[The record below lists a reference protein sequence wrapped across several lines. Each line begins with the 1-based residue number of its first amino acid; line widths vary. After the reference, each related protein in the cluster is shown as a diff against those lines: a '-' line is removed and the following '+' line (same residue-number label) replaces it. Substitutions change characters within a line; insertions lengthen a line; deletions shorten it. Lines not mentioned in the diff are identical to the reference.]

1 MKKLFF
7 ILTASLLLAPASL
20 SAQWMPDVLGEGF
33 EQLAI
38 DQPDDY
44 EGAVQCVLVRSIPS
58 APTTKAVLY
67 IHGFNDYFFQTEQAQ
82 EYNRQL
88 AGTSTGKAPLSDDEG
103 NPITPES
110 YWDLLN
116 VDSAGMMGY
125 IEIPKLNTTIPIYH
139 GTSEA
144 VLQVGVGHLQNTSLP
159 VGGESTHA
167 ALSGHRGLP
176 TRSLFTDL
184 DQMEVGDRFYIKVL
198 NETLCYTVDQI
209 LTVLPHEMDA
219 LAIEEGKDYVTLI
232 TCTPYGINSH
242 RLLVRGV
249 RTPYDPQQHQNEIA
263 ESTSYLSSM
272 PAQYRHLLIG
282 VVVLVAVLLLR
293 FLVCAVLNIRK
304 RRKHQHE

>member
-1 MKKLFF
+1 MKKDTLWRLARLLV
-7 ILTASLLLAPASL
+7 ILLGIGILVYPSLSEYLSELNGSRATASYDDSVLQMEQARLDQLLA
-20 SAQWMPDVLGEGF
+20 
-33 EQLAI
+33 
-38 DQPDDY
+38 
-44 EGAVQCVLVRSIPS
+44 
-58 APTTKAVLY
+58 
-67 IHGFNDYFFQTEQAQ
+67 QAQ

-103 NPITPES
+103 DPVTPES

-263 ESTSYLSSM
+263 ESASYLSSM

-282 VVVLVAVLLLR
+282 VVVLVVVLLLR

>member
-1 MKKLFF
+1 MKKDTLWRLARLLV
-7 ILTASLLLAPASL
+7 ILLGIGILVYPSLSEYLSELNGSRATASYDDSVLQMEQAHLDDLLA
-20 SAQWMPDVLGEGF
+20 
-33 EQLAI
+33 
-38 DQPDDY
+38 
-44 EGAVQCVLVRSIPS
+44 
-58 APTTKAVLY
+58 
-67 IHGFNDYFFQTEQAQ
+67 QAQ

-88 AGTSTGKAPLSDDEG
+88 AQVSAGQVPQSDADG

-125 IEIPKLNTTIPIYH
+125 IEIPKLSTTIPIYH

-144 VLQVGVGHLQNTSLP
+144 VLQVGIGHFQNTSLP

-184 DQMEVGDRFYIKVL
+184 DKMEIGDRFYIKIL

-209 LTVLPHEMDA
+209 LTVLPSEMEA
-219 LAIEEGKDYVTLI
+219 LAIEEGRDYVTPI

-249 RTPYDPQQHQNEIA
+249 RTTYDPQQHQA
-263 ESTSYLSSM
+263 EKEDVLPLWQRM
-272 PAQYRHLLIG
+272 PMQYRHMLIGAAVLVFVLFLRGLILLI
-282 VVVLVAVLLLR
+282 
-293 FLVCAVLNIRK
+293 FKFRK
-304 RRKHQHE
+304 RRKQRHE

>member
-1 MKKLFF
+1 MKKDTLWRLARLLV
-7 ILTASLLLAPASL
+7 ILLGIGILVYPSLSEYLSELNGSRATASYDDSVLQLEQARLDQLLA
-20 SAQWMPDVLGEGF
+20 
-33 EQLAI
+33 
-38 DQPDDY
+38 
-44 EGAVQCVLVRSIPS
+44 
-58 APTTKAVLY
+58 
-67 IHGFNDYFFQTEQAQ
+67 QAQ

-184 DQMEVGDRFYIKVL
+184 DQIEVGDRFYIKVL

>member
-1 MKKLFF
+1 MKKDTLWRLVRLLV
-7 ILTASLLLAPASL
+7 ILLGIGILVYPSLSEYLSELNSSRATASYDDSVLQMEQERLDQLLA
-20 SAQWMPDVLGEGF
+20 
-33 EQLAI
+33 
-38 DQPDDY
+38 
-44 EGAVQCVLVRSIPS
+44 
-58 APTTKAVLY
+58 
-67 IHGFNDYFFQTEQAQ
+67 QAQ

-88 AGTSTGKAPLSDDEG
+88 AQVSAGQAPQSDEDG

-116 VDSAGMMGY
+116 VDSTGIMGY

-139 GTSEA
+139 GSSEE

-184 DQMEVGDRFYIKVL
+184 DKMEIGDRFYIKVL

-209 LTVLPHEMDA
+209 LTVLPSEMEA
-219 LAIEEGKDYVTLI
+219 LAIEPGQDYVTLI

-249 RTPYDPQQHQNEIA
+249 RTPYTPEQYEEEMQEKLPLWERIP
-263 ESTSYLSSM
+263 M
-272 PAQYRHLLIG
+272 QYRHMLIG
-282 VVVLVAVLLLR
+282 AAVLVVILLVRALVL
-293 FLVCAVLNIRK
+293 VIMNIRK
-304 RRKHQHE
+304 RSKQQHE

>member
-1 MKKLFF
+1 MTRDTLWRLVRLLVVLLGIG
-7 ILTASLLLAPASL
+7 ILVYPSLSEYLSELNGSRATASYDDSVLQMEQARLDQLLA
-20 SAQWMPDVLGEGF
+20 
-33 EQLAI
+33 
-38 DQPDDY
+38 
-44 EGAVQCVLVRSIPS
+44 
-58 APTTKAVLY
+58 
-67 IHGFNDYFFQTEQAQ
+67 QAQ

-88 AGTSTGKAPLSDDEG
+88 AGASAGQAPLSDDNG

-263 ESTSYLSSM
+263 ESASYLSSM

-282 VVVLVAVLLLR
+282 AVVLVVVLLLR

>member
-1 MKKLFF
+1 MKKDTLWRLARLLV
-7 ILTASLLLAPASL
+7 ILLGIGILVYPSLSEYLSERNGSRATASYDDSVLQLEQARLDQLLA
-20 SAQWMPDVLGEGF
+20 
-33 EQLAI
+33 
-38 DQPDDY
+38 
-44 EGAVQCVLVRSIPS
+44 
-58 APTTKAVLY
+58 
-67 IHGFNDYFFQTEQAQ
+67 QAQ

-88 AGTSTGKAPLSDDEG
+88 AGTSTGKAPSSDDEG
-103 NPITPES
+103 DPVTPES

-184 DQMEVGDRFYIKVL
+184 DRMEVGDRFYIKVL

-263 ESTSYLSSM
+263 ESASYLSSM

-282 VVVLVAVLLLR
+282 VVVLVVVLLLR

>member
-1 MKKLFF
+1 MKKDTLWRLARLLV
-7 ILTASLLLAPASL
+7 ILLGIGILVYPSLSEYLSELNGSRATASYDDSVLQLEQDRLDQLLA
-20 SAQWMPDVLGEGF
+20 
-33 EQLAI
+33 
-38 DQPDDY
+38 
-44 EGAVQCVLVRSIPS
+44 
-58 APTTKAVLY
+58 
-67 IHGFNDYFFQTEQAQ
+67 QAQ

>member
-1 MKKLFF
+1 MKKDTLWRLARLLV
-7 ILTASLLLAPASL
+7 ILLGIGILVYPSLSEYLSERNGSRATASYDDSVLQMEQARLDQLLA
-20 SAQWMPDVLGEGF
+20 
-33 EQLAI
+33 
-38 DQPDDY
+38 
-44 EGAVQCVLVRSIPS
+44 
-58 APTTKAVLY
+58 
-67 IHGFNDYFFQTEQAQ
+67 QAQ

-103 NPITPES
+103 NPVTPES

-125 IEIPKLNTTIPIYH
+125 IEIPKLNTAIPIYH

-263 ESTSYLSSM
+263 ESASYLSGM

-282 VVVLVAVLLLR
+282 VVVLVVVLLLR

>member
-1 MKKLFF
+1 MKKDTLWRLARLLV
-7 ILTASLLLAPASL
+7 ILLGIGILVYPSLSEYLSERNGSRATASYDDSVLQMEQARLDQLLA
-20 SAQWMPDVLGEGF
+20 
-33 EQLAI
+33 
-38 DQPDDY
+38 
-44 EGAVQCVLVRSIPS
+44 
-58 APTTKAVLY
+58 
-67 IHGFNDYFFQTEQAQ
+67 QAQ

-103 NPITPES
+103 DPVTPES

-125 IEIPKLNTTIPIYH
+125 IEIPRLNTAIPIYH

-263 ESTSYLSSM
+263 ESASYLSSM

-282 VVVLVAVLLLR
+282 VVVLVVVLLLR

>member
-1 MKKLFF
+1 LTPKDALLRLVRPLV
-7 ILTASLLLAPASL
+7 ILLGIAVLVYPSLSEYLSERNSSRTTASYDDSVFQMEQAQLDALLA
-20 SAQWMPDVLGEGF
+20 
-33 EQLAI
+33 
-38 DQPDDY
+38 
-44 EGAVQCVLVRSIPS
+44 
-58 APTTKAVLY
+58 
-67 IHGFNDYFFQTEQAQ
+67 QAQ

-88 AGTSTGKAPLSDDEG
+88 TYAGMGKAPLNDDDG

-116 VDSAGMMGY
+116 VDSTGMMGY

-139 GTSEA
+139 GASEE

-184 DQMEVGDRFYIKVL
+184 DKMAEGDRFYIKIL
-198 NETLCYTVDQI
+198 NETLCYTVDRI
-209 LTVLPHEMDA
+209 LTVLPSEMEA

-242 RLLVRGV
+242 RLLVRGM
-249 RTPYDPQQHQNEIA
+249 RTSYTPQQYENEKE
-263 ESTSYLSSM
+263 ESTSFRENI
-272 PAQYRHLLIG
+272 PIQYRHLFVGI
-282 VVVLVAVLLLR
+282 VVLVAVLFMR
-293 FLVCAVLNIRK
+293 GIVCAILKTRK
-304 RRKHQHE
+304 RRRKQHG

>member
-1 MKKLFF
+1 MKKDTLWRLARLLV
-7 ILTASLLLAPASL
+7 ILLGIGILVYPSLSEYLSELNGSRATASYDDSVLQMEQARLDQLLA
-20 SAQWMPDVLGEGF
+20 
-33 EQLAI
+33 
-38 DQPDDY
+38 
-44 EGAVQCVLVRSIPS
+44 
-58 APTTKAVLY
+58 
-67 IHGFNDYFFQTEQAQ
+67 QAQ

-103 NPITPES
+103 DPVTPES

-125 IEIPKLNTTIPIYH
+125 IEIPRLNTAIPIYH

-263 ESTSYLSSM
+263 ESASYLSGM

-282 VVVLVAVLLLR
+282 VVVLVVVLLLR

>member
-1 MKKLFF
+1 MKKDTLWRLARLLV
-7 ILTASLLLAPASL
+7 ILLGIGILVYPSFSEYLSELNGSRATASYDDSVLQMEQAHLDDLLA
-20 SAQWMPDVLGEGF
+20 
-33 EQLAI
+33 
-38 DQPDDY
+38 
-44 EGAVQCVLVRSIPS
+44 
-58 APTTKAVLY
+58 
-67 IHGFNDYFFQTEQAQ
+67 QAQ

-88 AGTSTGKAPLSDDEG
+88 AQVSAGQVPQSDADG

-125 IEIPKLNTTIPIYH
+125 IEIPKLSTTIPIYH

-144 VLQVGVGHLQNTSLP
+144 VLQVGIGHLQNTSLP

-184 DQMEVGDRFYIKVL
+184 DKMEIGDRFYIKIL

-209 LTVLPHEMDA
+209 LTVLPSEMEA
-219 LAIEEGKDYVTLI
+219 LAIEEGRDYVTLI

-249 RTPYDPQQHQNEIA
+249 RTPYDPQQHQA
-263 ESTSYLSSM
+263 EKEDVLPLWQRM
-272 PAQYRHLLIG
+272 PMQYRHMLIGAAVLVLVLFLRGLILLI
-282 VVVLVAVLLLR
+282 
-293 FLVCAVLNIRK
+293 FKFRK
-304 RRKHQHE
+304 RRRQRHE

>member
-1 MKKLFF
+1 MKKDTLWRLARLLV
-7 ILTASLLLAPASL
+7 ILLGIGILVYPSLSEYLSELNSSRATASYDDSVLQMEQERLDQLLA
-20 SAQWMPDVLGEGF
+20 
-33 EQLAI
+33 
-38 DQPDDY
+38 
-44 EGAVQCVLVRSIPS
+44 
-58 APTTKAVLY
+58 
-67 IHGFNDYFFQTEQAQ
+67 QAQ

-88 AGTSTGKAPLSDDEG
+88 AGVSMGKAPLSDDDG

-116 VDSAGMMGY
+116 VDSSTGIMGY

-139 GTSEA
+139 GTDEA

-184 DQMEVGDRFYIKVL
+184 DKMEIGDRFYIKIL

-209 LTVLPHEMDA
+209 LTVLPSEMEA
-219 LAIEEGKDYVTLI
+219 LAIEPGQDYVTLI

-249 RTPYDPQQHQNEIA
+249 RTPYTPEQHAA
-263 ESTSYLSSM
+263 EMQTELPLWERIPM
-272 PAQYRHLLIG
+272 QYRHMLIG
-282 VVVLVAVLLLR
+282 AAVLVVILLVRALVL
-293 FLVCAVLNIRK
+293 VIMNIRK
-304 RRKHQHE
+304 RSKQQHE

>member
-1 MKKLFF
+1 MKKDTLWRLARLLV
-7 ILTASLLLAPASL
+7 ILLGIGILVYPSLSEYLSERNGSRATASYDDSVLQLEQARLDQLLA
-20 SAQWMPDVLGEGF
+20 
-33 EQLAI
+33 
-38 DQPDDY
+38 
-44 EGAVQCVLVRSIPS
+44 
-58 APTTKAVLY
+58 
-67 IHGFNDYFFQTEQAQ
+67 QAQ

-263 ESTSYLSSM
+263 ESASYLSSM

-282 VVVLVAVLLLR
+282 VVVLVVVLLLR

>member
-1 MKKLFF
+1 MKKDTLWRLARLLV
-7 ILTASLLLAPASL
+7 ILLGIGILVYPSLSEYLSELNGSRATASYDDSVLQMEQAHLDDLLA
-20 SAQWMPDVLGEGF
+20 
-33 EQLAI
+33 
-38 DQPDDY
+38 
-44 EGAVQCVLVRSIPS
+44 
-58 APTTKAVLY
+58 
-67 IHGFNDYFFQTEQAQ
+67 QAQ

-88 AGTSTGKAPLSDDEG
+88 AQVSAGQVPQSDADG

-125 IEIPKLNTTIPIYH
+125 IEIPKLRTTIPIYH

-144 VLQVGVGHLQNTSLP
+144 VLQVGIGHLQNTSLP

-184 DQMEVGDRFYIKVL
+184 DKMEIGDRFYIKIL

-209 LTVLPHEMDA
+209 LTVLPSEMEA
-219 LAIEEGKDYVTLI
+219 LAIEEGRDYVTLI

-249 RTPYDPQQHQNEIA
+249 RTPYDPQQHQA
-263 ESTSYLSSM
+263 EKEDVLPLWQRM
-272 PAQYRHLLIG
+272 PMQYRHMLIGAAVLVLVLFLRGLILLI
-282 VVVLVAVLLLR
+282 
-293 FLVCAVLNIRK
+293 FKFRK
-304 RRKHQHE
+304 RRRQRHE

>member
-1 MKKLFF
+1 MKKDTLWRLARLLV
-7 ILTASLLLAPASL
+7 ILLGIGILVYPSLSEYLSELNGSRATASYDDSVLQLEQDRLDQLLA
-20 SAQWMPDVLGEGF
+20 
-33 EQLAI
+33 
-38 DQPDDY
+38 
-44 EGAVQCVLVRSIPS
+44 
-58 APTTKAVLY
+58 
-67 IHGFNDYFFQTEQAQ
+67 QAQ

-293 FLVCAVLNIRK
+293 FLVCAILNIRK
-304 RRKHQHE
+304 RRKRQHE

>member
-1 MKKLFF
+1 MKKDTLWRLARLLV
-7 ILTASLLLAPASL
+7 ILLGIGILVYPSLSEYLSERNGSRATASYDDSVLQLEQARLDQLLA
-20 SAQWMPDVLGEGF
+20 
-33 EQLAI
+33 
-38 DQPDDY
+38 
-44 EGAVQCVLVRSIPS
+44 
-58 APTTKAVLY
+58 
-67 IHGFNDYFFQTEQAQ
+67 QAQ

-103 NPITPES
+103 DPITPES

-125 IEIPKLNTTIPIYH
+125 IEIPRLNTTIPIYH

-198 NETLCYTVDQI
+198 NETLCYTVNQI

-263 ESTSYLSSM
+263 ESASYLSGM

-282 VVVLVAVLLLR
+282 VVVLVVVLLLR

>member
-1 MKKLFF
+1 MKKDTLWRLARLLV
-7 ILTASLLLAPASL
+7 ILLGIGILVYPSLSEYLSELNGSRATASYDDSVLQMEQAHLDDLLA
-20 SAQWMPDVLGEGF
+20 
-33 EQLAI
+33 
-38 DQPDDY
+38 
-44 EGAVQCVLVRSIPS
+44 
-58 APTTKAVLY
+58 
-67 IHGFNDYFFQTEQAQ
+67 QAQ

-88 AGTSTGKAPLSDDEG
+88 AQVSAGQVPQSDADG

-125 IEIPKLNTTIPIYH
+125 IEIPKLSTTIPIYH

-144 VLQVGVGHLQNTSLP
+144 VLQVGIGHLQNTSLP

-184 DQMEVGDRFYIKVL
+184 DKMEIGDRFYIKIL

-209 LTVLPHEMDA
+209 LTVLPSEMEA
-219 LAIEEGKDYVTLI
+219 LAIEEGRDYVTLI

-249 RTPYDPQQHQNEIA
+249 RTPYDPQQHQA
-263 ESTSYLSSM
+263 EKEDVLPLWQRMSM
-272 PAQYRHLLIG
+272 QYRHMLIGAAVLVLVLFLRGLILLI
-282 VVVLVAVLLLR
+282 
-293 FLVCAVLNIRK
+293 FKFRK
-304 RRKHQHE
+304 RRRQRHE

>member
-1 MKKLFF
+1 MKKDTLWRLARLLV
-7 ILTASLLLAPASL
+7 ILLGIGILVYPSLSEYLSELNGSRATASYDDSVLQMEQAHLDDLLA
-20 SAQWMPDVLGEGF
+20 
-33 EQLAI
+33 
-38 DQPDDY
+38 
-44 EGAVQCVLVRSIPS
+44 
-58 APTTKAVLY
+58 
-67 IHGFNDYFFQTEQAQ
+67 QAQ

-88 AGTSTGKAPLSDDEG
+88 AQVSAGQVPQSDADG

-125 IEIPKLNTTIPIYH
+125 IEIPKLSTTIPIYH

-144 VLQVGVGHLQNTSLP
+144 VLQVGIGHLQNTSLP

-184 DQMEVGDRFYIKVL
+184 DKMEIGDRFYIKIL
-198 NETLCYTVDQI
+198 KETLCYTVDQI
-209 LTVLPHEMDA
+209 LTVLPSEMEA
-219 LAIEEGKDYVTLI
+219 LAIEEGRDYVTLI

-249 RTPYDPQQHQNEIA
+249 RTPYDPQQHQA
-263 ESTSYLSSM
+263 EKEDVLPLWQRM
-272 PAQYRHLLIG
+272 PMQYRHMLIGAAVLVLVLFLRGLILLI
-282 VVVLVAVLLLR
+282 
-293 FLVCAVLNIRK
+293 FKFRK
-304 RRKHQHE
+304 RRRQRHE